1 MRMDKQIYY
10 VTNGDKS
17 YRKTKNNDGGHTVEG
32 VGFRY
37 QLTTSVSKEPW
48 RNQGVLG
55 FLWHKQEKKDIMNK
69 LLMMVSRETGVS
81 GWKLERVK
89 VLPGIHRTTFLLQSK
104 MM

>member
-17 YRKTKNNDGGHTVEG
+17 YRNKKNNDGGHTVEG
-32 VGFRY
+32 VGYGY
-37 QLTTSVSKEPW
+37 QLTTSMSKEPW

-55 FLWHKQEKKDIMNK
+55 FLWHKQAKKDIIK
-69 LLMMVSRETGVS
+69 LLLMVSRETGVS
-81 GWKLERVK
+81 GRKLERVK